1 MNQYLCGMA
10 SIVRAVE
17 SSDDEDVSQ
26 DTFGLES
33 IRSTK
38 KAKVDDDNA
47 GKTII
52 WAAPNILAEAG
63 SSFMARHTLIT
74 EIGSLE
80 PNITSHKADGYSD
93 ECEHTLQR
101 YGVAPTRPRES
112 VR

>member
-1 MNQYLCGMA
+1 MA

-26 DTFGLES
+26 DIFGLES

-38 KAKVDDDNA
+38 KAKAGDDNA

-52 WAAPNILAEAG
+52 RAAPNILAEAG
-63 SSFMARHTLIT
+63 SPFMARRTLT
-74 EIGSLE
+74 TDIGSFE
-80 PNITSHKADGYSD
+80 PNITSHKANGYSD